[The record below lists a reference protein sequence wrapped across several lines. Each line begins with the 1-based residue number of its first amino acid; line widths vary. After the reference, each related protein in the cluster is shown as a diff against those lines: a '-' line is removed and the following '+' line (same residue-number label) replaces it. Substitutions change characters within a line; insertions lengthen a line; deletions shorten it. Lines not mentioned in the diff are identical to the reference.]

1 MKPSEI
7 VKALKLLT
15 QEKIP
20 AFLWGSPGVGK
31 SQVVSQT
38 AQALGWDLRDI
49 RALLLDPVDLRG
61 LPRFENGNTVWSPP
75 GFLPHE
81 GEGIFFLDELN
92 AAPPMVMNACLQLV
106 LDRQVGEYHLPDG
119 WAIIAAGNLESDRAN
134 VSRMPTPLRN
144 RFVHI
149 DFTPDLE
156 DWCAWAGREGI
167 HPAVVAFLRFKTA
180 LLFSFDKDSNAFPT
194 PRSWARVS
202 QIIQASENGGSLIG
216 SLPPAIVEALV
227 EGTVGKGAA
236 AEFAGYW
243 RVFDDLPNIEQIL
256 QEPERARVPK
266 QPAVLYALATTLSRR
281 ISPENLGN
289 AVIYLKRMPPEM
301 QVLTMKE
308 CTEARPDLMAAREF
322 VEWASKL
329 RMPMGGGRKQ

>member
-92 AAPPMVMNACLQLV
+92 AAPPMVMNACLQLM

-119 WAIIAAGNLESDRAN
+119 WAIIAAGAEE
-134 VSRMPTPLRN
+134 
-144 RFVHI
+144 H
-149 DFTPDLE
+149 
-156 DWCAWAGREGI
+156 
-167 HPAVVAFLRFKTA
+167 
-180 LLFSFDKDSNAFPT
+180 
-194 PRSWARVS
+194 
-202 QIIQASENGGSLIG
+202 
-216 SLPPAIVEALV
+216 LPKI
-227 EGTVGKGAA
+227 
-236 AEFAGYW
+236 
-243 RVFDDLPNIEQIL
+243 
-256 QEPERARVPK
+256 
-266 QPAVLYALATTLSRR
+266 
-281 ISPENLGN
+281 
-289 AVIYLKRMPPEM
+289 
-301 QVLTMKE
+301 
-308 CTEARPDLMAAREF
+308 
-322 VEWASKL
+322 
-329 RMPMGGGRKQ
+329 